1 MRASTAMV
9 ACRAKRVAVATPS
22 SRASLV
28 LTRPATGTLAMITSR
43 QRKGAADV
51 RGARRFCVLQ
61 RDLVMIPLTV
71 RQALM
76 AVKT

>member
-1 MRASTAMV
+1 MM
-9 ACRAKRVAVATPS
+9 
-22 SRASLV
+22 
-28 LTRPATGTLAMITSR
+28 TSR

-51 RGARRFCVLQ
+51 RGARRFCMLQ
-61 RDLVMIPLTV
+61 RDPVMIALTV